1 MQLAD
6 ACLERDGFTW
16 VPELLDQASR
26 TKLRRLTAPI
36 LEAAKRWESQGE
48 PLWFLQ
54 DDLPELADLLQQP
67 SLLARLQ
74 STCGLGQAPVKLL
87 AATLYRKRTG
97 EPGTAWHQDARF
109 IPSDQLAAF
118 TVWLPLQAIDAAN
131 APIQFLPGS
140 HRHCLLEQPQQASS
154 PPIGL
159 PEASPCVATPMA
171 FGDATIHTPWT
182 LHGSCSNRTA
192 APRLAL
198 IVNYLS
204 GPLTL
209 NAESALN
216 GSHHPEIVNVLR
228 RTNQHTLGR
237 RLQQPG
243 ASFSPAQWRHGQ
255 P

>member
-1 MQLAD
+1 MRLAD

-16 VPELLDQASR
+16 LPELLDHSSR
-26 TKLRRLTAPI
+26 TRLRRLTAPI
-36 LEAAKRWESQGE
+36 LEAANRWEIQVE

-67 SLLARLQ
+67 NLIARLQ
-74 STCGLGQAPVKLL
+74 SACGLDEAPVKLL
-87 AATLYRKRTG
+87 AVTLYSKRTG

-109 IPSDQLAAF
+109 IECDQLAAF
-118 TVWLPLQAIDAAN
+118 TLWLPLQAIDAAN

-140 HRHCLLEQPQQASS
+140 HRHCLLEQPQRANT

-159 PEASPCVATPMA
+159 PQDSPCVAGPMS
-171 FGDATIHTPWT
+171 FGDATIDTPWT

-198 IVNYLS
+198 IVNYLR

-237 RLQQPG
+237 RLQQPD
-243 ASFSPAQWRHGQ
+243 APFSPAKWHHGQ